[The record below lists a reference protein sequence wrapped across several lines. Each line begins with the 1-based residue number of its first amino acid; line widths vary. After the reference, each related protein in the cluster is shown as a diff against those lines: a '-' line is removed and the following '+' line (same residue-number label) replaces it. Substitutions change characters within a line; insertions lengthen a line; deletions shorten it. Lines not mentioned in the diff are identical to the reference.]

1 MEDDFLKL
9 LSALAWVRPRR
20 CFSTPGS
27 GVSAEER
34 ADPSPGAGAGCAQAG
49 RASRGK
55 VTGRG
60 QGGAPPAP
68 GGAASVPRASHTWT
82 LLCSGRLRAWGS
94 HRRGAGLVVPRLGLE
109 RVLTERCACCL
120 PCFSLPLRPQPQE
133 RRPPRAPSRPLA
145 PPHAGFRRGWG
156 RRRKPNLK

>member
-27 GVSAEER
+27 GVSASEER

-60 QGGAPPAP
+60 PGRSPACPWRGGLCAPSLTHLDAALQWAAASLGLPQARSRPRGAEAGPGESSDRKVRLLSALFLSSPAP
-68 GGAASVPRASHTWT
+68 AATGEA
-82 LLCSGRLRAWGS
+82 
-94 HRRGAGLVVPRLGLE
+94 
-109 RVLTERCACCL
+109 
-120 PCFSLPLRPQPQE
+120 
-133 RRPPRAPSRPLA
+133 APSRPLA
-145 PPHAGFRRGWG
+145 PPRAPTCGLSQGVG
-156 RRRKPNLK
+156 ETTQT